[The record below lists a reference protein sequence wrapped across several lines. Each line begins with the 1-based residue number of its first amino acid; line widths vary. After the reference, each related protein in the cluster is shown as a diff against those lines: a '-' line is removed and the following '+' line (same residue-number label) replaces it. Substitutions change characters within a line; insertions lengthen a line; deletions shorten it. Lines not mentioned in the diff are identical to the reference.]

1 MAEGHGFEDALH
13 VRLVHEVATTAHGA
27 TALGALTLQQMAFAG
42 A

>member
-13 VRLVHEVATTAHGA
+13 VRLVDEVAASAHGA
-27 TALGALTLQQMAFAG
+27 TAFGAFTLQQMAFAG